1 MTLILKGS
9 HLAEEQN
16 VRGLS
21 HLTGQLAALR
31 RSWLRVL
38 SGRAAA
44 PWKRDLPFSLHG
56 WTRRYV
62 TETPR
67 LAIYRSYRQVLC
79 NSGIREVQST
89 FNHYQTGVW
98 RDEPLVLMP

>member
-62 TETPR
+62 TESRAWLFTAHTGRYFVIAVYRRFNRR
-67 LAIYRSYRQVLC
+67 LTIMKQAFL
-79 NSGIREVQST
+79 
-89 FNHYQTGVW
+89 
-98 RDEPLVLMP
+98 RDEPLAVMP